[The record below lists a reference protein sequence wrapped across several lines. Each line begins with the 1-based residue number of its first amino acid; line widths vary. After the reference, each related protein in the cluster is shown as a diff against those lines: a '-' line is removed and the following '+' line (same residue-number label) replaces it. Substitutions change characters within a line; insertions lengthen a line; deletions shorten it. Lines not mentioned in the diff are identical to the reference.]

1 MALAPGLRLGPYE
14 VVSPLGAGGMG
25 EVYRGRDT
33 RLDRSV
39 AIKILPAE
47 LASNVE
53 LRLRLEREA
62 KTISALNHPNICTLY
77 DIGHENGYDYLVME
91 LLEGE
96 TVGERLTHGPMS
108 TEEVLRHGIEIAEAL
123 DKAHRQGIIHRDLKP
138 SNVMLTKSGAK
149 LLDFGLAKAA
159 SPIVDF
165 SGATQQK
172 ALTQEGTIVGTFQY
186 MSPEQLEGMEA
197 DPRTDIFALGAV
209 LYEMATGKRAFE
221 GKTRTSLIAAIVSGR
236 PMPISQV
243 QPLAPPALEH
253 VIERCLEKDPAD
265 RWQSAHD
272 VAEELKWV
280 RSKGSQAGIAAP
292 VAARRKAR
300 ERLSWLINAALV
312 LAAVALTWGIIELK
326 REPAHVVQSSV
337 LPPPK
342 TQFAFDNGGA
352 PAISPDGKRI
362 VFSAQPTSGGPR
374 SLYVRALSGGTAQ
387 LLSGTEDGGFPFW
400 SPDSRMIGF
409 FSAGKLK
416 KMDATGGPAQT
427 LCDAQ
432 SPRGG
437 SWSKEGVIVFAP
449 ASAGPLM
456 KVSEDGGVPT
466 AATRLNPQSGYASH
480 RWPSFLPDGR
490 RFVYLAQRGAIALDV
505 TGVLLVGSID
515 GDVNKELT
523 AASSNGIYSR
533 SGHLIY
539 WRDRSLVAQKFDPK
553 RLVLERNLVPIAEEV
568 GRTLRADAFFSISND
583 DTLLYEGGSGM
594 GNSQFVW
601 LDASGKPIQTAV
613 GKPADYRSSTL
624 SYDQRRLA
632 TPIVD
637 PSTGRWDIWIQDL
650 QRGVSTRLTFDPSDE
665 FAPLWSRD
673 DSMIVYGS
681 DAKGLGDL
689 IMKRSSGT
697 GGDEV
702 LYADAAFKVPLDW
715 SPDGKLLLFSE
726 QNLKT
731 DFDLM
736 LYSFEDHKVR
746 VFLQTP
752 FAETNGRFSPD
763 MRWIAYQSSDSGKN
777 QVYVLPLSGGRGK
790 WQISTEGGSRP
801 RWSRDGK
808 HIYYLSTDFKL
819 MAVDF
824 SVHGDEFTAETPRVL
839 FPARVKV
846 MNGNLYDVS
855 ADGKRFLVNT
865 PVEQAEIA
873 PLTLV
878 QNWTASLKK

>member
-1 MALAPGLRLGPYE
+1 MALSPGTRLGPYE
-14 VVSPLGAGGMG
+14 ISSPLGAGGMG
-25 EVYRGRDT
+25 EVYRARDT
-33 RLDRSV
+33 RLERAV

-47 LASNVE
+47 LSSSAQFK
-53 LRLRLEREA
+53 LRFEREA
-62 KTISALNHPNICTLY
+62 KTISQLNHPHICTLY
-77 DIGHENGYDYLVME
+77 DVGENYLVME

-96 TVGERLTHGPMS
+96 TLAERLAAGPMS
-108 TEEVLRHGIEIAEAL
+108 TEEVLRYGIEIAEAL
-123 DKAHRQGIIHRDLKP
+123 DKAHKQGIVHRDLKP

-159 SPIVDF
+159 APLVDF

-186 MSPEQLEGMEA
+186 MSPEQLEGVEA
-197 DPRTDIFALGAV
+197 DPRTDIFALGAL

-236 PMPISQV
+236 PTPVSQI

-253 VIERCLEKDPAD
+253 VIERCLEKDPGD

-272 VAEELKWV
+272 VAEELKWI

-292 VAARRKAR
+292 IAARRKAR
-300 ERLSWLINAALV
+300 ERLSWLLNAALV
-312 LAAVALTWGIIELK
+312 LAAAALTWGIIELR
-326 REPAHVVQSSV
+326 REPPRVVQSSI

-352 PAISPDGKRI
+352 PAIAPDGKRI

-374 SLYVRALSGGTAQ
+374 MLYVRLLSNGTAQ
-387 LLSGTEDGGFPFW
+387 PLSGTEDGLFPFW

-409 FSAGKLK
+409 FAGGKLRK
-416 KMDATGGPAQT
+416 IDAGGGPAQT
-427 LCDAQ
+427 LCGAQ
-432 SPRGG
+432 TPRGG
-437 SWSKEGVIVFAP
+437 SWSTEGVIVFAP
-449 ASAGPLM
+449 ASAGPLL
-456 KVSEDGGVPT
+456 KVSEDGGVP
-466 AATRLNPQSGYASH
+466 AAVTRIDPQSGYASH

-490 RFVYLAQRGAIALDV
+490 RFVYLAQRGAIALDIS
-505 TGVLLVGSID
+505 GVLLVGSID

-539 WRDRSLVAQKFDPK
+539 WRDRSLVTQKFDPK

-583 DTLLYEGGSGM
+583 GTLLYESGSGM

-650 QRGVSTRLTFDPSDE
+650 QRGASTRLTFDPTDE
-665 FAPLWSRD
+665 FAPIWSRD

-689 IMKRSSGT
+689 MMKRSSGT

-702 LYADAAFKVPLDW
+702 FYADAAFKVPLDW
-715 SPDGKLLLFSE
+715 SPDGKLFLFSE
-726 QNLKT
+726 QNLRT

-763 MRWIAYQSSDSGKN
+763 MRWIAYQSTDSGKN

-790 WQISTEGGSRP
+790 WQISTEGGTRP

-808 HIYYLSTDFKL
+808 QIYYLSADFKL
-819 MAVDF
+819 MAVYV
-824 SVHGDEFTAETPRVL
+824 SVHGDEFTAEVPRVL
-839 FPARVKV
+839 FPVRVKV
-846 MNGNLYDVS
+846 INGSLYDVS
-855 ADGKRFLVNT
+855 ADGKRFLINT

-878 QNWTASLKK
+878 QNWAASLKR

>member
-1 MALAPGLRLGPYE
+1 MPLSPGTRLGPYE
-14 VVSPLGAGGMG
+14 ISSPLGGGGMG
-25 EVYRGRDT
+25 EVYRARDT
-33 RLDRSV
+33 RLERNV

-47 LASNVE
+47 LASSAQFK
-53 LRLRLEREA
+53 LRFEREA
-62 KTISALNHPNICTLY
+62 KTISQLNHPHICTLY
-77 DIGHENGYDYLVME
+77 DVGENYLVME

-96 TVGERLTHGPMS
+96 TLADRLSAGAMS
-108 TEEVLRHGIEIAEAL
+108 TDEVLRYGIEIAEAL
-123 DKAHRQGIIHRDLKP
+123 DKAHRQGIVHRDLKP

-159 SPIVDF
+159 APFVDF

-186 MSPEQLEGMEA
+186 MSPEQLEGVEA
-197 DPRTDIFALGAV
+197 DPRTDIFALGAL

-236 PMPISQV
+236 PTPVSQI

-265 RWQSAHD
+265 RWQSTHD
-272 VAEELKWV
+272 VAEELKWI

-300 ERLSWLINAALV
+300 ERLSWLMNAALV
-312 LAAVALTWGIIELK
+312 LAAAALTWGIIELR
-326 REPAHVVQSSV
+326 REPLHLVQSSI

-362 VFSAQPTSGGPR
+362 VFSAQPTSSGPR
-374 SLYVRALSGGTAQ
+374 VLYVRALSTGTAQ
-387 LLSGTEDGGFPFW
+387 PLPGTEDGQFPFW
-400 SPDSRMIGF
+400 SPDSKMIGF
-409 FSAGKLK
+409 FSGGKLK
-416 KMDATGGPAQT
+416 KMDAAGGPAQT
-427 LCDAQ
+427 LCDAPT
-432 SPRGG
+432 PRGG
-437 SWSKEGVIVFAP
+437 SWSTEGVIVFAP
-449 ASAGPLM
+449 ASAGPLF
-456 KVSEDGGVPT
+456 KVSEDGGVP
-466 AATRLNPQSGYASH
+466 AAVTRINPQSGFATH

-490 RFVYLAQRGAIALDV
+490 RFVYVAQRSAIALDIN
-505 TGVLLVGSID
+505 GLLAVGSID

-523 AASSNGIYSR
+523 TASSNGIYSR

-539 WRDRSLVAQKFDPK
+539 WRDRSLVAQRFDPK
-553 RLVLERNLVPIAEEV
+553 RLVLEHNLVPIAEEV
-568 GRTLRADAFFSISND
+568 GRTLKADAFFSVSND
-583 DTLLYEGGSGM
+583 GTLLYESGSGM

-601 LDASGKPIQTAV
+601 LDASGKPIQTAL

-624 SYDQRRLA
+624 SYDERRLA

-637 PSTGRWDIWIQDL
+637 PSGGRWDIWIQDL
-650 QRGVSTRLTFDPSDE
+650 QRGASTRLTFEPTDE
-665 FAPLWSRD
+665 FAPIWSRD
-673 DSMIVYGS
+673 DSKIVYSS

-689 IMKRSSGT
+689 MMKRSSGT

-702 LYADAAFKVPLDW
+702 LYADGAFKIPNDW
-715 SPDGKLLLFSE
+715 SPDGKMLLFME
-726 QNLKT
+726 QNPKT

-752 FAETNGRFSPD
+752 YTEVNGRFSPD
-763 MRWIAYQSSDSGKN
+763 MRWIAYQSNESGKN
-777 QVYVLPLSGGRGK
+777 EVYVLPLSGSRSK
-790 WQISTEGGSRP
+790 WQISTEGGTRP
-801 RWSRDGK
+801 RWKRDGRQ
-808 HIYYLSTDFKL
+808 IYYLSADSKL
-819 MAVDF
+819 TAVDV
-824 SVHGDEFTAETPRVL
+824 SVHGDEFMAEVPRVL
-839 FPARVKV
+839 FPVKLKV
-846 MNGNLYDVS
+846 INGPLYDVS
-855 ADGKRFLVNT
+855 ADGKRFLINT
-865 PVEQAEIA
+865 PVEQGEVA